1 MKKGFMILIGLVLV
15 LAAHTVPAFTESAV
29 PSPMESAVPA
39 PLESAGTVLAV
50 KLNFFGPSAAAGGSG
65 VATAL
70 HFSSLVQ
77 KNVQVEFKAENLL
90 AELKKTFNASDV
102 DLLASADL
110 SWRAGGPAAVSQ
122 VVRID
127 GRDYIVV
134 LTPRPKTGAVTFK
147 VGGVEE
153 GDAEKI
159 KKVLL
164 DSEIVLPDGEVAI
177 LGFRDT
183 RERSFFIAFYVQGR
197 DEAFGKGAVRLAGAD
212 RPKLIKKVNPV
223 YPKAALA
230 EKLQGVVVLEGLI
243 DEGGKVADVRVIS
256 SAAPALDQAAVEALR
271 GWEYEPFQVAG
282 KAKKVVFSVTITFAL
297 DAGREKE
304 EPKEGRGGP
313 GQLLDSPEPRVLKQV
328 SPAYPEE
335 AKKNRL
341 QGTVVLEVRTS
352 EEGKVRAIRVLQSA
366 APLLDQ
372 AALEAVKQW
381 EYEPVLKDGRAVP
394 LTFNVTVRF
403 ALK

>member
-1 MKKGFMILIGLVLV
+1 MKKGMRILFGLVLA
-15 LAAHTVPAFTESAV
+15 LALPVRSETTLV
-29 PSPMESAVPA
+29 
-39 PLESAGTVLAV
+39 V

-70 HFSSLVQ
+70 HFTSLVQ

-90 AELKKTFNASDV
+90 AELKKTFNASDI

-110 SWRAGGPAAVSQ
+110 SWCAGGPASVTQ
-122 VVRID
+122 VVQID
-127 GRDYIVV
+127 GRDYVVV
-134 LTPRPKTGAVTFK
+134 LTPLPKPGAVNFK
-147 VGGVEE
+147 VGVVEE
-153 GDAEKI
+153 KDAGTI

-164 DSEIVLPDGEVAI
+164 DTEIVLPDGEVAM

-212 RPKLIKKVNPV
+212 RPRLIKRVNPI
-223 YPKAALA
+223 YPKQALA
-230 EKLQGVVVLEGLI
+230 EKLQGAVVLEGLI

-256 SAAPALDQAAVEALR
+256 SAAPVLEKAAVEALR
-271 GWEYEPFQVAG
+271 GWEYEPFQVGG

-297 DAGREKE
+297 DAGKVKE

-313 GQLLDSPEPRVLKQV
+313 AQLPDSPKPKLLKQV
-328 SPAYPEE
+328 RPAYPEE
-335 AKKNRL
+335 AKKNGL
-341 QGTVVLEVRTS
+341 QGTVVLEVRTD
-352 EEGKVRAIRVLQSA
+352 EGGKVRAIRVLQGAS
-366 APLLDQ
+366 PLLDQ

-381 EYEPVLKDGRAVP
+381 EYEPVRKDGKAVP
-394 LTFNVTVRF
+394 VAFTVTVKF
-403 ALK
+403 ALN